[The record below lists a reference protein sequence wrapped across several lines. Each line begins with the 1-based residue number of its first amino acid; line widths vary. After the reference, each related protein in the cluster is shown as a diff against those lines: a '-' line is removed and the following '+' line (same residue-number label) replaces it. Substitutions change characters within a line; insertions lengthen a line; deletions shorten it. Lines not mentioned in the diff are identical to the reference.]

1 MLLFLYYFE
10 DYYLWEVYP
19 TIEVLT
25 RVIMDV
31 IAILFKV
38 WQYHR
43 WLDMDMQRIRV
54 I

>member
-31 IAILFKV
+31 IAIDPSILAKT
-38 WQYHR
+38 W
-43 WLDMDMQRIRV
+43 
-54 I
+54 